1 MRKPIALWIMLWA
14 LLLSPQELIQGE
26 RDQKKRGLTREEKL
40 AGEIDELDR
49 LMRDVEKYA
58 GMKPAVLQE
67 AAPILA
73 QARELCVKARNKL
86 ATGETQV
93 ADRLQEAAE
102 ELLEGAEHLANA
114 RLRMRWKDG
123 NAYPTRPGEDDR
135 REAAKE
141 LERAYFR
148 SAELKFFAQR
158 SGADS
163 VSRLAALSRRFYQE
177 GRAAFDREEFF
188 AAAQLAKA
196 SRELSSAVEEYIQA
210 RLPED
215 LPPPPKMPKE

>member
-1 MRKPIALWIMLWA
+1 MRNPVALWIMLCA
-14 LLLSPQELIQGE
+14 LLLSPQGLIPRE
-26 RDQKKRGLTREEKL
+26 RDQKKPKLTREEKL
-40 AGEIDELDR
+40 ARELDQLER

-58 GMKPAVLQE
+58 GMKAAVLQE

-73 QARELCVKARNKL
+73 QAGELCGKARNKL
-86 ATGETQV
+86 AAGETPV
-93 ADRLQEAAE
+93 ADRLKEAAE
-102 ELLEGAEHLANA
+102 ELLEGVERLANA
-114 RLRMRWKDG
+114 RLRMRWNDG
-123 NAYPTRPGEDDR
+123 NAYPATPGQDDR

-163 VSRLAALSRRFYQE
+163 VGRLAALSRRFYQE

-188 AAAQLAKA
+188 VAAQLAKA
-196 SRELSSAVEEYIQA
+196 SRDLSSAVEEYIQA

-215 LPPPPKMPKE
+215 LPPPPKVPKE